1 MWVRRGRCGGF
12 GGRTMTEVAD
22 DDKFLAALNGA
33 GWNPGRNTSTEEAEA
48 AWMERG
54 YAPSPSGVAF
64 VSEFDGLTL
73 MYPKHPSIGGEREL
87 KLDAVTATR
96 SLHPDLARV
105 YEGRVNEALVPVG
118 MAASHHLTLLISESG
133 KLYGGYDSFLAL
145 YGDTGMAGIRNIY
158 QRIKGVKVPLSL
170 GEAAASPGPDHWRS
184 YESTCSPPRPDRRSS
199 RQTRAGRSVPFKHPE
214 RRRQS
219 SRLPG
224 GLRRRWRR

>member
-1 MWVRRGRCGGF
+1 
-12 GGRTMTEVAD
+12 MTEVAD

-54 YAPSPSGVAF
+54 YAPSVSGVAF

-73 MYPKHPSIGGEREL
+73 MYPKHPSIGGKKEL

-96 SLHPDLARV
+96 SLHPDLARG
-105 YEGRVNEALVPVG
+105 YEGRVKEALVPVG

-158 QRIKGVKVPLSL
+158 QRIRGVKVPLSL
-170 GEAAASPGPDHWRS
+170 RAARGLDVHARRS
-184 YESTCSPPRPDRRSS
+184 RDRR
-199 RQTRAGRSVPFKHPE
+199 GI
-214 RRRQS
+214 
-219 SRLPG
+219 LG
-224 GLRRRWRR
+224 GGGAV